1 MFVSP
6 EENAKL
12 GFLTRI
18 ELDKNSCKR
27 EVVVAL
33 EFTELAE
40 GAGRDGIADD
50 PIFVETY
57 NAGLDLF
64 DVEILDLSASS
75 ENSVELGDWETE
87 LEPALEMCTAW
98 TSDTY

>member
-27 EVVVAL
+27 EKVYQFESVH
-33 EFTELAE
+33 LAE
-40 GAGRDGIADD
+40 GTGRNNIGDERKL
-50 PIFVETY
+50 VETY
-57 NAGLDLF
+57 HAELNFFG
-64 DVEILDLSASS
+64 VEILDLSAAS

-87 LEPALEMCTAW
+87 LEPAREMCTAW
-98 TSDTY
+98 TSDT